1 MMKVPD
7 VDTQYDKMFDNKILN
22 VATKRGA
29 KNTRGTSTI
38 NWSIEIEKSGGTLVD
53 GLPYDRNKS

>member
-38 NWSIEIEKSGGTLVD
+38 N
-53 GLPYDRNKS
+53 